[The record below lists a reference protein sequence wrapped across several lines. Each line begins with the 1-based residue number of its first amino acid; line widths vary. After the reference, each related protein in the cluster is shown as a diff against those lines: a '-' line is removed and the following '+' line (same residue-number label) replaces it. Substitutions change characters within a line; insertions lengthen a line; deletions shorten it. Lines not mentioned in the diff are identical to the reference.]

1 MSACGAALFDAGD
14 RTGMHQFDENH
25 LAVA

>member
-1 MSACGAALFDAGD
+1 MSACGAALCDAGD